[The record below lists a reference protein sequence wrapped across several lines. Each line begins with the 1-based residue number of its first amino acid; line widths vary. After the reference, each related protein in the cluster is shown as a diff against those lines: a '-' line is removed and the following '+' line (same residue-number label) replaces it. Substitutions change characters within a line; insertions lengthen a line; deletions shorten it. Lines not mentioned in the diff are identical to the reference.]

1 MTMAEVVTA
10 FERELQ
16 EMIRQGREQ
25 GIRQGREQGRAS
37 VLQQMAARKFG
48 LEAAGVLSRI
58 LDQLPD
64 RESLDRITDAI
75 LECDAS
81 DEFIARLGKTCPV
94 PQLPEQQV

>member
-81 DEFIARLGKTCPV
+81 DEFIARLGNCPV